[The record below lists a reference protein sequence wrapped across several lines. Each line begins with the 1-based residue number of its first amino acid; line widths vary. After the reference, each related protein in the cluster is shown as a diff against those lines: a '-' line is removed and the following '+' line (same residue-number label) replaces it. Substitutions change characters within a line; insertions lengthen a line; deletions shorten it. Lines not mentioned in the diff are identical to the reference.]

1 MWNYRKILTEGLA
14 ALEYRGYDSAGI
26 AYFKDTGKI
35 SIRKTVGKVK
45 DLLAIC
51 DDDNNSTCG
60 IGHTRWATHGGV
72 STTNSHP
79 HTYGRVTLIHNGI
92 IENYKKLE
100 EEFRQKGQEPIS
112 QTDTEIAAMV
122 INDCYDGNPVK
133 AIKKAVAR
141 LEGAYAFCIMFEDYP
156 GVIYAI
162 RSGSPLVATS
172 TQKGSMIASDMV
184 ALLKYSKDYFV
195 LPEHHIARLTEDEIV
210 VTNMDRMNISL
221 QNVDKVSALLTVNIE
236 KADYQEKVEK
246 VLKTYRQKANIP
258 GFRKGMVPMSLIKK
272 QFGKAV
278 LAEEVDKLMQ
288 EKVNEYIHENK
299 VNMLG
304 MPLPNAEKM
313 QPVDFDTQENF
324 EFVFDI
330 ALAPEFNAEITN
342 QDTVDYY
349 TIEVADELVEQQVK
363 MYTQRAG
370 KYDKVEAYED
380 KDMIKGLLAE
390 LDENGNTKEGGIQ
403 VEGAVMMPTYMKND
417 DQKAIF
423 NGAKVND
430 VLVFNPATAF
440 DNNEAELSSLLK
452 IKKEEVAD
460 VKGNFSFQV
469 EEITRMV
476 PAELNQEL
484 FDQVFGKDT
493 VKSEEEFR
501 AKIKEGIAV
510 QFEAD
515 SNYKFLMDVRD
526 YLTKRVGKLEFPD
539 ALLKRIMLLNNEE
552 KGEAFVAENYEK
564 SIEELTWHLIKEQL
578 IAANEIKVEQAD
590 VLNMAKE
597 ATRLQFAQYGM
608 LNIPEEMLENYAKE
622 MLKKKESVESLVN
635 RAVESK
641 LAAALKEKATLNHK
655 SVTMEEF
662 NKMFE

>member
-1 MWNYRKILTEGLA
+1 
-14 ALEYRGYDSAGI
+14 
-26 AYFKDTGKI
+26 
-35 SIRKTVGKVK
+35 
-45 DLLAIC
+45 
-51 DDDNNSTCG
+51 
-60 IGHTRWATHGGV
+60 
-72 STTNSHP
+72 
-79 HTYGRVTLIHNGI
+79 
-92 IENYKKLE
+92 
-100 EEFRQKGQEPIS
+100 
-112 QTDTEIAAMV
+112 
-122 INDCYDGNPVK
+122 
-133 AIKKAVAR
+133 
-141 LEGAYAFCIMFEDYP
+141 
-156 GVIYAI
+156 
-162 RSGSPLVATS
+162 
-172 TQKGSMIASDMV
+172 
-184 ALLKYSKDYFV
+184 
-195 LPEHHIARLTEDEIV
+195 
-210 VTNMDRMNISL
+210 MNISL
-221 QNVDKVSALLTVNIE
+221 QNVDKVSAVLTVQIE

-246 VLKTYRQKANIP
+246 SLKTLRQRVNMP
-258 GFRKGMVPMSLIKK
+258 GFRKGMVPMALIKK
-272 QFGKAV
+272 QYGTSV
-278 LAEEVDKLMQ
+278 LVEEVDKLMQ
-288 EKVNEYIHENK
+288 EKVGEYIRENN

-304 MPLPNAEKM
+304 TPLPKENNVNFET
-313 QPVDFDTQENF
+313 DENF
-324 EFVFDI
+324 EFSFDI
-330 ALAPEFNAEITN
+330 ALAPEFTVELSNN
-342 QDTVDYY
+342 DTIDYY
-349 TIEVADELVEQQVK
+349 DINVTDEMVDQQVK
-363 MYTQRAG
+363 MYTQRTA
-370 KYDKVEAYED
+370 KYDKVEEYQD
-380 KDMIKGLLAE
+380 NDMLKGLLAE
-390 LDENGNTKEGGIQ
+390 LDENGNTKEGGLQ

-423 NGAKVND
+423 NGAKTNT

-440 DNNEAELSSLLK
+440 DNNEAELASLLK